1 MMMGDSISKGNGC
14 LSPEPLRQQVRIEL
28 LLGDDS
34 QRNDIASAQVNPAPT
49 LGRRLRGGLP
59 PVALTVGAP
68 VLTAWRR

>member
-1 MMMGDSISKGNGC
+1 MMMGDSILKETAAYLPSDYV
-14 LSPEPLRQQVRIEL
+14 SRFVEL

-49 LGRRLRGGLP
+49 LGRGLRDGLP